1 MQNGD
6 YRKNPKKYRKSIEKD
21 SIVWYNKSTEKIILK
36 TQEVMKMTL
45 NEKKAEAKAKYI
57 AAKARYMETM
67 DKADWVAFCEAKRE
81 CMLLGVRI

>member
-6 YRKNPKKYRKSIEKD
+6 CRKSPKKYRKSIEKD

-45 NEKKAEAKAKYI
+45 NEKKAEAKSKYI
-57 AAKARYMETM
+57 ASKARYMETM
-67 DKADWVAFCEAKRE
+67 DKADWIAFCEAKRE
-81 CMLLGVRI
+81 CMLLGVKI